1 MKSILL
7 VDDDDSV
14 RGMIASALRFVGIPV
29 VEATDREEAVRLYGQ
44 RPDAYVLV
52 IMDVL
57 MPGLDGFG
65 ALAEMKLINPR
76 VRALFVSGTHEL
88 PGSGDSCVVDLVRKP
103 FSTRKLVSR
112 IQSFLS
118 TALADTGS
126 TAGAQISSAPH
137 LAAALPRRE
146 GARQ

>member
-14 RGMIASALRFVGIPV
+14 REMIGTALRLGGIPV
-29 VEATDREEAVRLYGQ
+29 VEAASGEEAVALYG
-44 RPDAYVLV
+44 RCPDAYVLL

-65 ALAEMKLINPR
+65 ALAEMRLINPR

-88 PGSGDSCVVDLVRKP
+88 PEGSDPCVVDLVRKP
-103 FSTRKLVSR
+103 LSPRKLVSR
-112 IQSFLS
+112 VQSILL
-118 TALADTGS
+118 TTLADTG
-126 TAGAQISSAPH
+126 TGIGAQISIAPH
-137 LAAALPRRE
+137 RVEALPR
-146 GARQ
+146 